1 MKEKLIEKIN
11 VVLKE
16 MGVENADF
24 LVEIP
29 KDVKNGDYSSNVAM
43 KLAKV
48 LHKSPNEIGQEIVD
62 KIDRDGINKV
72 ELVGPGFINF

>member
-11 VVLKE
+11 VVLKD

-29 KDVKNGDYSSNVAM
+29 KDEKNGDYSSNVAM

-48 LHKSPNEIGQEIVD
+48 LHNPS
-62 KIDRDGINKV
+62 
-72 ELVGPGFINF
+72 